1 MPATTP
7 YTTIISVLVVVI
19 VVLLLL
25 LGVCTVLQIANLL
38 RAKASRR
45 EGREGTEHQE
55 IHTKDNEAYG
65 HFSGGGAAEA
75 IGLTERLAGAD
86 VEYEEIRTL

>member
-7 YTTIISVLVVVI
+7 YTTIIIVVVI

-25 LGVCTVLQIANLL
+25 LGVCTVLQIANIL
-38 RAKASRR
+38 RAKASR
-45 EGREGTEHQE
+45 REGTEHQE
-55 IHTKDNEAYG
+55 IHTKENEAYG

-75 IGLTERLAGAD
+75 IGLTERPAGGD
-86 VEYEEIRTL
+86 VEYEEMHPPYN